1 MGSVQQVCLDSDIQI
16 TPTPALMSEQLD
28 FFGNR
33 TTWFTVEQPHTEL
46 TVKATSLVEVLP
58 TTAPDPAQTQSWEA
72 VRDLLKHDASPEGLE
87 AQQFVFDSP
96 YTHAS
101 PELAAY
107 ALPSFPPGRPLL
119 EGAMDLMHR
128 IHAEFRYDPKATSV
142 NTPVLDILEFRSGVC
157 QDFAHLQIGC
167 LRSLGLAARYVSG
180 YLAPRSDPGRNRWMV
195 GADASHA
202 WLALYCPEIGW
213 VDLDPTNDQ
222 TPTDKHVLVAWGRD
236 YDDVSPIKG
245 VNLGG
250 GKHTVD
256 VAVEMVVAGE

>member
-16 TPTPALMSEQLD
+16 TPTPALMCEQLD

-58 TTAPDPAQTQSWEA
+58 TTPPDPTQTQPWEA
-72 VRDLLKHDASPEGLE
+72 VRDLLKHDSSPEGLE

-107 ALPSFPPGRPLL
+107 ALPSFPPGQPLL
-119 EGAMDLMHR
+119 EAALDLMHR
-128 IHAEFRYDPKATSV
+128 VHAEFRYDQKATSV
-142 NTPVLDILEFRSGVC
+142 NTPVRDILECRSGVC
-157 QDFAHLQIGC
+157 QDFTHLQIGC

-180 YLAPRSDPGRNRWMV
+180 YLVPHSPGGRRLV

-202 WLALYCPEIGW
+202 WLAVYCPEIGW

-250 GKHTVD
+250 GKHTVE
-256 VAVEMVVAGE
+256 VAVEVVVAGE